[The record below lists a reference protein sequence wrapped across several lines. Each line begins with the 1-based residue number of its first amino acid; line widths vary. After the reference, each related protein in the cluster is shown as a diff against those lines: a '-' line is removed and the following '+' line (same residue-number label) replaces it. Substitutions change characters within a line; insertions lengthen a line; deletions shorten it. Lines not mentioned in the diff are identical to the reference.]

1 MTSLS
6 NCTFVQVHAARRI
19 GYTKR
24 ARTGGYREPQAL
36 RHVTSLAGVETGVHV
51 TQHHPWPFPASSTF
65 RTAGAAGT
73 FIEESSL
80 ESVLASAEVG
90 VWQLFGDGQ
99 RFVVTAATY
108 AVMGVPEDARIDT
121 AEQWLTRVNPADLDR
136 VAGELERLRVHSG
149 QFTLEAQ
156 VLGAGTEARWIEIR
170 GRVVRDETGGFAGAC
185 GTVQDVTHR
194 KEPEVFRD
202 LLLATL
208 SHDLRDPLTAIQI
221 GTSLLLRREKLEQR
235 GTVTAKR
242 VMASAKR
249 ISAMVDQ
256 VLDFTRLRVRGS
268 LPCNRR
274 LSNLGLI
281 AASVVDEMD
290 LAHPGRQI
298 ELEHEGNLDGQ
309 WDADRL
315 TRLVSNLV
323 ANGLVH
329 GDPASPVTIRAFDRG
344 SDVLI
349 VVHNSGA
356 PIPPADLDA
365 IFDPFRRPA
374 RPRTSAGLGL
384 GLFIAHEVA
393 RSHGAKIWATSS
405 REEGTQFSTLLP
417 RRL

>member
-1 MTSLS
+1 
-6 NCTFVQVHAARRI
+6 
-19 GYTKR
+19 
-24 ARTGGYREPQAL
+24 
-36 RHVTSLAGVETGVHV
+36 
-51 TQHHPWPFPASSTF
+51 
-65 RTAGAAGT
+65 
-73 FIEESSL
+73 
-80 ESVLASAEVG
+80 
-90 VWQLFGDGQ
+90 
-99 RFVVTAATY
+99 
-108 AVMGVPEDARIDT
+108 T

-149 QFTLEAQ
+149 PFTLEAH
-156 VLGAGTEARWIEIR
+156 VLGETTESRWVEIR
-170 GRVVRDETGGFAGAC
+170 GRVVRDASGAFAGAC

-235 GTVTAKR
+235 GAITARR

-281 AASVVDEMD
+281 AAGVVDEMD
-290 LAHPGRQI
+290 LAYPGRQVD
-298 ELEHEGNLDGQ
+298 LEHEGNLDGQ

-323 ANGLVH
+323 SNGLIH
-329 GDPASPVTIRAFDRG
+329 GDPTTPVTLRAFDRG
-344 SDVLI
+344 SDVL
-349 VVHNSGA
+349 VVVQNFGT
-356 PIPPADLDA
+356 PIPAADLET
-365 IFDPFRRPA
+365 IFDPFGRPP

-384 GLFIAHEVA
+384 GLFIAYEIT
-393 RSHGAKIWATSS
+393 RSHGGRMWGTSS
-405 REEGTQFSTLLP
+405 HDEGTTFSALLP

>member
-1 MTSLS
+1 
-6 NCTFVQVHAARRI
+6 
-19 GYTKR
+19 
-24 ARTGGYREPQAL
+24 
-36 RHVTSLAGVETGVHV
+36 V
-51 TQHHPWPFPASSTF
+51 TQHQWPFPASSTF
-65 RTAGAAGT
+65 RTAGLGGN
-73 FIEESSL
+73 FIEEASL

-90 VWQLFGDGQ
+90 VWQLFADGQ
-99 RFVVTAATY
+99 SFVVTPATY
-108 AVMGVPEDARIDT
+108 PLLGVPDDERPDAC
-121 AEQWLTRVNPADLDR
+121 EQWLTRVHPADLDR
-136 VAGELERLRVHSG
+136 VAGELDRLRTHTG

-156 VLGAGTEARWIEIR
+156 VLATGTEAHWIEIR
-170 GRVVRDETGGFAGAC
+170 GRVLRDEAANFVGAC

-221 GTSLLLRREKLEQR
+221 GTSLLLRREKLEAR

-242 VMASAKR
+242 VIASAKR

-290 LAHPGRQI
+290 LAYPGRQI
-298 ELEHEGNLDGQ
+298 ELEHDGNLDGQ

-315 TRLVSNLV
+315 ARLISNLVSN
-323 ANGLVH
+323 GLLH
-329 GDPASPVTIRAFDRG
+329 GGAAAPVTVRALDRG
-344 SDVLI
+344 ADALV
-349 VVHNSGA
+349 VVHNHGT
-356 PIPPADLDA
+356 PIPAADLA
-365 IFDPFRRPA
+365 TIFDPFRRPA
-374 RPRTSAGLGL
+374 RPRTSVGLGL
-384 GLFIAHEVA
+384 GLFIAHEIA
-393 RSHGAKIWATSS
+393 RTHGGKMWATSS
-405 REEGTQFSTLLP
+405 AEEGTQFAAILP

>member
-1 MTSLS
+1 VS
-6 NCTFVQVHAARRI
+6 
-19 GYTKR
+19 
-24 ARTGGYREPQAL
+24 
-36 RHVTSLAGVETGVHV
+36 
-51 TQHHPWPFPASSTF
+51 QHHPRPFPASNTF
-65 RTAGAAGT
+65 RAAGAAGS
-73 FIEESSL
+73 FIEEASL

-90 VWQLFGDGQ
+90 VWQLFADGQ
-99 RFVVTAATY
+99 SFVVTGATY
-108 AVMGVPEDARIDT
+108 ALLGVPEDERIDT

-136 VAGELERLRVHSG
+136 VAGELDRLRVHTG
-149 QFTLEAQ
+149 PFTLEAQ
-156 VLGAGTEARWIEIR
+156 ILGGGTEAHWIEIR
-170 GRVVRDETGGFAGAC
+170 GRVARDESGAFAGAC

-221 GTSLLLRREKLEQR
+221 GTSLLLRREKLEAR
-235 GTVTAKR
+235 GTQTAKR
-242 VMASAKR
+242 VITSAKR

-281 AASVVDEMD
+281 AAAVVDEMD
-290 LAHPGRQI
+290 LAHPGRPI
-298 ELEHEGNLDGQ
+298 ELEHDGNLDGQ

-323 ANGLVH
+323 SNGLLH
-329 GDPASPVTIRAFDRG
+329 GDPTTPITVRAFDRG
-344 SDVLI
+344 ADALV
-349 VVHNSGA
+349 VVHNFGT
-356 PIPPADLDA
+356 PIPRAELDT

-374 RPRTSAGLGL
+374 RPRTSVGLGL
-384 GLFIAHEVA
+384 GLFIAYEIA
-393 RSHGAKIWATSS
+393 RTHGGKMWATSS
-405 REEGTQFSTLLP
+405 REEGTEFSALLP